1 MPGIPGCKL
10 REQVPGCG
18 NRWWDFGC
26 WGREDAGFG
35 SLISW
40 GKEER
45 DAPGLGQIP
54 SPVQGL

>member
-18 NRWWDFGC
+18 NKWWDFGC

-45 DAPGLGQIP
+45 DAPGLG
-54 SPVQGL
+54 